1 MEGRQQSLPISPQTL
16 LSRGKFSRHVS
27 RLCVSLRDRSLNAL
41 QHRAASPLLPQPAAA
56 PALSAASPVLR
67 KEQINHRVGLLVL
80 QGTAECWAKRNA
92 SRGLPAH
99 SPWPVWPPE
108 TQSGVRRLA
117 WLAEGRSNAPGS
129 SPVTKP
135 KHKLELK
142 CTLSKL
148 PFSFFFFIFPLSLAP
163 FPGRVLPPPAKEG
176 YLHDWVPARV
186 VIFLT
191 SVTGKCRAA
200 CEDVALAESQTGR
213 CEQFSVSHGS
223 LKC

>member
-1 MEGRQQSLPISPQTL
+1 MRYSTGL
-16 LSRGKFSRHVS
+16 
-27 RLCVSLRDRSLNAL
+27 
-41 QHRAASPLLPQPAAA
+41 LLPSSPNQQQRR
-56 PALSAASPVLR
+56 ALFAASPVLR

-99 SPWPVWPPE
+99 SLWPVWPPE

-117 WLAEGRSNAPGS
+117 RLAEGHSNAPGS

-148 PFSFFFFIFPLSLAP
+148 PFSFFIFPLSLAP

>member
-148 PFSFFFFIFPLSLAP
+148 PFSFFFLFFLFPWPRSQAESCPHLPKRDICMTGSLPGLLFFSPVSLAN
-163 FPGRVLPPPAKEG
+163 
-176 YLHDWVPARV
+176 
-186 VIFLT
+186 
-191 SVTGKCRAA
+191 
-200 CEDVALAESQTGR
+200 AELLVRT
-213 CEQFSVSHGS
+213 
-223 LKC
+223 